1 MSAEAKWQEEKAE
14 RLRAMA
20 AATERGDMEEV
31 AKIRESTERYELL
44 VGKYG
49 HEATAKGVEEAMWGA
64 EYSTPEDA
72 WAAAEAAA
80 KAVLA
85 PVAVEAPL
93 SPPRFVAWSHRQPS
107 RGAAQRAAA
116 TLVEAAAA
124 AANEAGLAGLREW
137 ASPPR
142 MPRIWDPPSDTDRLW
157 LGAKGDRSVPMV
169 KGAPSPRP
177 LAAREEALALRV
189 EELRHAARAA
199 KENYEAAAAAWERAI
214 ILHDENAQQMALA
227 RVREARE
234 AAAYA
239 HVAFS
244 EAQRAAADARPP
256 HGRGGYRRS
265 RRSRKNKR
273 TRNTRRR
280 ILR

>member
-20 AATERGDMEEV
+20 AATARGDMEE
-31 AKIRESTERYELL
+31 AGKIRESTERYELL

-49 HEATAKGVEEAMWGA
+49 HEATAKGVEEALWGK
-64 EYSTPEDA
+64 EYSTPEEA
-72 WAAAEAAA
+72 WAAAEAA
-80 KAVLA
+80 V
-85 PVAVEAPL
+85 
-93 SPPRFVAWSHRQPS
+93 
-107 RGAAQRAAA
+107 RGAAMEAEQRSLGA
-116 TLVEAAAA
+116 
-124 AANEAGLAGLREW
+124 W
-137 ASPPR
+137 ASSPPR
-142 MPRIWDPPSDTDRLW
+142 MPRIWDPSDTGGLW

-189 EELRHAARAA
+189 EELRHVARAA
-199 KENYEAAAAAWERAI
+199 KENYEATAAAVEQAI
-214 ILHDENAQQMALA
+214 LLHDESAQQIAFA
-227 RVREARE
+227 RAREARE
-234 AAAYA
+234 VAAYA
-239 HVAFS
+239 HAAFS

-280 ILR
+280 IPR

>member
-49 HEATAKGVEEAMWGA
+49 HEATAKGVDEAMWGA

-72 WAAAEAAA
+72 WAAAEAA
-80 KAVLA
+80 V
-85 PVAVEAPL
+85 
-93 SPPRFVAWSHRQPS
+93 
-107 RGAAQRAAA
+107 RGAAKEAEQRS
-116 TLVEAAAA
+116 
-124 AANEAGLAGLREW
+124 LREW

-142 MPRIWDPPSDTDRLW
+142 MQRMWDPSETGGLW

-189 EELRHAARAA
+189 EELRHVARAA
-199 KENYEAAAAAWERAI
+199 KENYEAAAAAVEQAI
-214 ILHDENAQQMALA
+214 LLHDESAQQMAFA
-227 RVREARE
+227 RAREARE

-239 HVAFS
+239 HAAFS

-280 ILR
+280 IPR